1 MIILGGLFAAGA
13 DLLAAPDRG
22 DDAAPFVRRTGRAG
36 VAASHDFGRKVGVI
50 GAAALALDAF
60 FYRQGTNP

>member
-1 MIILGGLFAAGA
+1 MRRRSFAGLGERVT
-13 DLLAAPDRG
+13 LA
-22 DDAAPFVRRTGRAG
+22 VTT
-36 VAASHDFGRKVGVI
+36 FGRKVGVI